1 MSPSQRKYLSPLNTY
16 RTLSCIQRID
26 WKSPCSKRRQ
36 VSSLV
41 QLVGRQ
47 CCFGAGGAPGKA
59 SRFGSE
65 IIRIIRLPAPQSEI
79 YLFRQRLGGS
89 ILSSI
94 THSTCTWPLSRLCVE
109 CPGRCGGGA
118 GLGKCLVSHWM
129 LQEELMASS
138 GPSHSLHY
146 QRAGNLKSPFM
157 LRAELCPLVSL
168 GI

>member
-1 MSPSQRKYLSPLNTY
+1 MAVSRGLTGKVRVPSADK
-16 RTLSCIQRID
+16 
-26 WKSPCSKRRQ
+26 

-47 CCFGAGGAPGKA
+47 CCFGSGRAPGKA

-138 GPSHSLHY
+138 GLSHSLHY